1 MGFFPAVAASG
12 WTSGLSAYGTVLVLG
27 LLGRLGIGQ
36 VPQSLTRPGILI
48 AAGVLFA
55 TEFIVDKV
63 PYLDNL
69 WDTVHTVVRP
79 LIAGFVGVQFAGDAD
94 ALGEAV
100 AAAGAGSMALASHA
114 VKAGLRL
121 AVNTSPEP
129 FSTIAVS
136 SLEDLLMAGVSY
148 LVATRPWV
156 AFGIAAVLLAGGIVL
171 LVAVRRRIARFLGR
185 IRNRPRGS
193 RAFRPWVRP

>member
-1 MGFFPAVAASG
+1 MDFFPAVAASG

-27 LLGRLGIGQ
+27 LLGRLGVGQ
-36 VPQSLTRPGILI
+36 VPEILSRPGILI
-48 AAGVLFA
+48 AAGILFA

-69 WDTVHTVVRP
+69 WDVAHTVIRP
-79 LIAGFVGVQFAGDAD
+79 VIAGFVGLQFAGDAD
-94 ALGEAV
+94 AFGEAV
-100 AAAGAGSMALASHA
+100 SAAGAGSMALASHA

-136 SLEDLLMAGVSY
+136 TVEDLLMAGVSF

-156 AFGIAAVLLAGGIVL
+156 AFAIAAALLAGGILL
-171 LVAVRRRIARFLGR
+171 LVVIRRRIAKFLDR
-185 IRNRPRGS
+185 IRNRPPGS
-193 RAFRPWVRP
+193 RAFRS

>member
-1 MGFFPAVAASG
+1 MEFLPAVAASG

-36 VPQSLTRPGILI
+36 VPEVLSRPGILI
-48 AAGVLFA
+48 GAGILFA

-69 WDTVHTVVRP
+69 WDAAHTVIRP
-79 LIAGFVGVQFAGDAD
+79 VIAGFVGVQFAGDAD

-100 AAAGAGSMALASHA
+100 SAVGAGSMAVASHA

-136 SLEDLLMAGVSY
+136 TVEDLLMAGVSY

-156 AFGIAAVLLAGGIVL
+156 AFGIAAVLLAGGIL
-171 LVAVRRRIARFLGR
+171 LLIAIRRRIARFLER
-185 IRNRPRGS
+185 IRGRPPGS
-193 RAFRPWVRP
+193 RALRPRLRP